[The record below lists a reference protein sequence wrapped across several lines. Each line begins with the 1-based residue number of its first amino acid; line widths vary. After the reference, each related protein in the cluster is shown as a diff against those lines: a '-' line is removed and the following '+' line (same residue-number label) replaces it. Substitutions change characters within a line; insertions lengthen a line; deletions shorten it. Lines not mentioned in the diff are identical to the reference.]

1 MVGMKFTD
9 YFQAMRQRPDR
20 VGIRLE
26 WIEQLKPRNTRKTRM
41 SKVFLAGLISFAD
54 FSFRVVRV
62 VRGSSQLRF
71 PGLIILKRK

>member
-1 MVGMKFTD
+1 MKFTD

-20 VGIRLE
+20 VGISLE
-26 WIEQLKPRNTRKTRM
+26 WIQQLKPRNTRM
-41 SKVFLAGLISFAD
+41 SKVFLAGQIPFAD